1 MAHRLKMCR
10 HGIPKWVSFNQSATF
25 NLFSNWKERKT
36 NFKYMIYHAFFGIK
50 KSSALDCPILSFV
63 LIISLCAFVFSSR
76 VSCKHSF
83 FLLSFIILC
92 WLFSLFWYLFFEF
105 FFSYSVR
112 IKTPDGMFSAFYSF
126 RTESLVCI
134 ISIKSF
140 IVCI

>member
-50 KSSALDCPILSFV
+50 KSSTLDCPILSFV
-63 LIISLCAFVFSSR
+63 LIISLCAFVFSPR

-83 FLLSFIILC
+83 SAFVHHSLLAFFSPLVFI
-92 WLFSLFWYLFFEF
+92 FRF